1 VEVHKL
7 DDIAK
12 QILADNIFVKT
23 IYGRCSEENPQYEL
37 IKDYNIPIPKL
48 KNDCKNIFDSNE
60 VLNVVNRLKE
70 IENKIDWKRDNNE
83 NYNIQAIRFLS
94 LIEAI
99 AGKRYSSKLSYLI
112 WR

>member
-1 VEVHKL
+1 MYEL

-12 QILADNIFVKT
+12 QILADDIFIKT
-23 IYGRCSEENPQYEL
+23 IYGRCSEENPQYEF
-37 IKDYNIPIPKL
+37 IKVYNIPIPKL
-48 KNDCKNIFDSNE
+48 KNDGENIFDSNE

-94 LIEAI
+94 LIEVI

>member
-1 VEVHKL
+1 ML

-12 QILADNIFVKT
+12 QILADDIFIKT
-23 IYGRCSEENPQYEL
+23 VYCRCSEDNPQYEL
-37 IKDYNIPIPKL
+37 IKKYNIPIPK
-48 KNDCKNIFDSNE
+48 

-83 NYNIQAIRFLS
+83 NYNIQAFRFLS
-94 LIEAI
+94 LIEVI

>member
-1 VEVHKL
+1 M

-12 QILADNIFVKT
+12 QILLDNNFIKT
-23 IYGRCSEENPQYEL
+23 IYSGCSEDNLQYEL
-37 IKDYNIPIPKL
+37 IKENNIPILNL
-48 KNDCKNIFDSNE
+48 KNDCENIFDSNE

-70 IENKIDWKRDNNE
+70 MESKIDWRRDNNE
-83 NYNIQAIRFLS
+83 NYNIRTIRFLS

-99 AGKRYSSKLSYLI
+99 ASKRYSSKLSYLI

>member
-1 VEVHKL
+1 M

-12 QILADNIFVKT
+12 QILSDDNFIKT
-23 IYGRCSEENPQYEL
+23 IYGRCNEENPQYEI
-37 IKDYNIPIPKL
+37 IKENNIPIPEL
-48 KNDCKNIFDSNE
+48 KNDCENIYDYNQ

-70 IENKIDWKRDNNE
+70 IESEIDWRRDNNE

-94 LIEAI
+94 LIEVI
-99 AGKRYSSKLSYLI
+99 AGKRYSSNLSYLI